1 MSPSLCSTTEIWHT
15 RLAFAG
21 IPLAWMTGAYT
32 GWLLKQ
38 AKGRTMWAQRSDA
51 EIAMTGTIEML
62 LCGGLPLLILW
73 LTDWKQPESQM
84 MLGAILAMALVYWF
98 GFKHIR
104 HGLREAQME
113 PLL

>member
-1 MSPSLCSTTEIWHT
+1 MFNYAEIWHT
-15 RLAFAG
+15 RLAYAG

-38 AKGRTMWAQRSDA
+38 AKGRTMWAQRSDS
-51 EIAMTGTIEML
+51 EIALTATIEML
-62 LCGGLPLLILW
+62 IYGGLPLIILW
-73 LTDWKQPESQM
+73 LTDWQQPESQM
-84 MLGAILAMALVYWF
+84 IVGASVVMAVIYWF

-104 HGLREAQME
+104 HGLREAQMD

>member
-1 MSPSLCSTTEIWHT
+1 
-15 RLAFAG
+15 
-21 IPLAWMTGAYT
+21 MTGSYT

-38 AKGRTMWAQRSDA
+38 AKGRALWANRSDIG
-51 EIAMTGTIEML
+51 IALTGSIEML
-62 LCGGLPLLILW
+62 ICGGLPLLLLW
-73 LTDWKQPESQM
+73 LIDWRQPAFYVNA
-84 MLGAILAMALVYWF
+84 AIFSVLMLVYWF